1 MENNKGYDELKNTIN
16 DYEKIFEDKKPRTNK
31 IKKL

>member
-1 MENNKGYDELKNTIN
+1 MKNNKEYESLKNTIN

-31 IKKL
+31 IKK